1 MPLFTYLSNH
11 EQVTLSYEIHGNGVN
26 KLMMI
31 SGMNT
36 NGSIWKYM
44 IPYLKD
50 VTICTFDHR
59 GTGYSS
65 SPKNYS
71 IDIFAEDTIAL
82 SDHLKWE
89 KFNICGIS
97 MGGFT
102 CLKVIQKIPDRV
114 ISQTLISTAMQGRGV
129 PTWTAIVLLWIA
141 NIVALFSTAL
151 RSYAIA
157 PLLYPF
163 IHLRQRR
170 QDGVL
175 NYTYAVEK
183 LNEDF
188 TSRPAPPL
196 RSVVGHIMSALLFK
210 LNTKEIVAIAKLN
223 IPSIVIAGDSDILI
237 RPYFTCKMATVLG
250 YPLYSLH
257 NVGHAPISQ
266 VPEKTSQLMNELV
279 NKK

>member
-1 MPLFTYLSNH
+1 MPLLSISSH
-11 EQVTLSYEIHGNGVN
+11 QEQVTLSYEIHGNGPN

-36 NGSIWKYM
+36 NGSIWNYM
-44 IPYLKD
+44 LPHLKD
-50 VTICTFDHR
+50 FTICTFDHR

-71 IDIFAEDTIAL
+71 IDVFAEDTIAL
-82 SDHLKWE
+82 ADHLKWDA
-89 KFNICGIS
+89 FHICGIS

-102 CLKVIQKIPDRV
+102 CLKIIQKIPNRIV
-114 ISQTLISTAMQGRGV
+114 SQTLISTGMQGRGV
-129 PTWTAIVLLWIA
+129 PTWTAILLLWIA
-141 NIVALFSTAL
+141 NIVALFSISL

-157 PLLYPF
+157 PLLYPLSY
-163 IHLRQRR
+163 LRQRR

-175 NYTYAVEK
+175 NYTYAVGK

-188 TSRPAPPL
+188 QSRPPPPL
-196 RSVVGHIMSALLFK
+196 KSVVGHISSALLFK
-210 LNTKEIVAIAKLN
+210 LDKKEIAAIAKLN

-237 RPYFTCKMATVLG
+237 RPYFTCKMATELG
-250 YPLYSLH
+250 YPLYSLQ

-266 VPEKTSQLMNELV
+266 VPEKTSQLMNKFI
-279 NKK
+279 NK